1 MKRILDNLLTIF
13 ILCIIFLIV
22 IPLSTSI
29 LDVLLIINIALSMI
43 ILLLTMNI
51 KEALEFSVFPSVL
64 LITTL
69 FRVALNVSSTRLI
82 LGNGGEAGKVID
94 AFGSYVIGDNAVVG
108 FIIFLI
114 IVIVQFIVITKGSER
129 VAEVAARF
137 TLDAMPGKQMAID
150 ADLNSG
156 LINDETAKAR
166 RLKIQREA
174 DFYGSMDG
182 ATKFVKGDAIV
193 SILVVFINSIGGIII
208 GMVQGDK
215 TFADVLSIY
224 ITATVGD
231 GLVSQLPALMISTA
245 TGMIVTR
252 AASVNDLGSDLK
264 TQIFAYPVVIM
275 ITGAVLIGLSMIPSF
290 PTVTL
295 LIIGSVIILF
305 AFRLRK
311 KKNKVVK
318 IPEDSKDLPLSET
331 EFYKNS
337 DNIYSLMTIEPIEVE
352 FGYSLVPLVDESK
365 GGNFLNR
372 VVMLRRQFAED
383 MGFVIPTVRLRDN
396 AELGISQYII
406 KIKGEAISD
415 GEVLADRFLAM
426 NQANSSDEISG
437 IDTIEPVFKIPAK
450 WITEDKRERAMMSGY
465 TIIDP
470 LSVIITH
477 LSEVIKTH
485 SNELFGRKELNT
497 LLDNYKKINKELVE
511 DTVPSVITTVSLQ
524 RVLCNLL
531 AEQIPIRDLTTIL
544 ETVSEY
550 APTIKD
556 IDILTEYVRQALKRT
571 ITRKYVRNNTIKVI
585 TVNPDLENLLMNN
598 VKKTGNTS
606 YVSLEPEIMQKIITA
621 QLKEEKRLKDSMDE
635 IIVLT
640 SPVVRFYYKRLIDQ
654 FASQAIVL
662 SFNEINSDTN
672 VQAVGTISVT

>member
-1 MKRILDNLLTIF
+1 MRKIFDNILTIF
-13 ILCIIFLIV
+13 VMCIIFLIV
-22 IPLSTSI
+22 VPISPAV
-29 LDVLLIINIALSMI
+29 LDVLIIINIALSMI
-43 ILLLTMNI
+43 VMLITMYI
-51 KEALEFSVFPSVL
+51 KEALEFSIFPSVL

-69 FRVALNVSSTRLI
+69 FRVALNVSSARLI
-82 LGNGGEAGKVID
+82 LGNGGEAGKVIE
-94 AFGSYVIGDNAVVG
+94 AFGSFVISGNAVVG

-114 IVIVQFIVITKGSER
+114 IIIVQFIVITKGSER

-156 LINDETAKAR
+156 LISDEMAKER
-166 RLKIQREA
+166 RLKIQRES

-193 SILVVFINSIGGIII
+193 SILIVFINSIGGIII

-215 TFADVLSIY
+215 EFSEVLSIY

-231 GLVSQLPALMISTA
+231 GLVLQIPALMISTA

-252 AASVNDLGSDLK
+252 AASVNDLGTDFK
-264 TQIFAYPVVIM
+264 TQFLSYPTVIM
-275 ITGAVLIGLSMIPSF
+275 ITGGILLALSLIPAFPTLILVIIGAVLLLGTYSLSKRKARKAK
-290 PTVTL
+290 VTEN
-295 LIIGSVIILF
+295 
-305 AFRLRK
+305 A
-311 KKNKVVK
+311 
-318 IPEDSKDLPLSET
+318 EDLPMSET

-337 DNIYSLMTIEPIEVE
+337 DNIYSLITTEPIEVE

-372 VVMLRRQFAED
+372 VVMLRRQYAEE

-396 AELGISQYII
+396 AELGISQYVI
-406 KIKGEAISD
+406 KIKGEAIVS
-415 GEVLADRFLAM
+415 GEVLADRLLAM
-426 NQANSSDEISG
+426 NQTDSAEEIEG
-437 IDTIEPVFKIPAK
+437 IETIEPVFKIPAK
-450 WITEDKRERAMMSGY
+450 WITEDNRERAMMNGY

-485 SNELFGRKELNT
+485 SDELFGRKELST
-497 LLDNYKKINKELVE
+497 LLDNYKKFNKELVE
-511 DTVPSVITTVSLQ
+511 DTVPGAISMVSLQ

-531 AEQIPIRDLTTIL
+531 SEQIPIRDLTTIL
-544 ETVSEY
+544 ETISEY

-556 IDILTEYVRQALKRT
+556 LDILTEYVRQSLKRT
-571 ITRKYVRNNTIKVI
+571 ITRMYVRDNTIKVI

-598 VKKTGNTS
+598 IKKSGNTS
-606 YVSLEPEIMQKIITA
+606 YVSLDPDTMQKIITS
-621 QLKEEKRLKDSMDE
+621 QIREEKRLKDSLDD

-640 SPVVRFYYKRLIDQ
+640 SPVVRFYYKRLINQ
-654 FASQAIVL
+654 FSSQTIVL
-662 SFNEINSDTN
+662 SFNEISSDTN
-672 VQAVGTISVT
+672 VQAVGTISLT